1 MESDEI
7 LTSSRAQRVGQE
19 LEKSKT
25 KKKKEIIRQVLHD
38 GFFFFSNHI
47 TPEELRAR
55 SRQPLIPQHEPRAG
69 VHFLKSPHSVT
80 QLLSRLRG
88 SVWRLPPVGFKYLV
102 YFVCVFLKSPI
113 E

>member
-7 LTSSRAQRVGQE
+7 LTSGCAQRVGQE

-25 KKKKEIIRQVLHD
+25 KKKKEIIRQVLHN
-38 GFFFFSNHI
+38 GFFFSNHI

-88 SVWRLPPVGFKYLV
+88 SVWRLPPVSFKYLV
-102 YFVCVFLKSPI
+102 
-113 E
+113 